1 MKLAKKVL
9 AVMMALGMIVSLAAF
24 AFALDGDPHYTMD
37 VVKSEDGKTVVVT
50 LTAHDYIGLNS
61 GKADVTYEGL
71 TLDHIVTGTQ
81 AKAVNDTE
89 DNKFEL
95 IVNTEKAGRVI
106 GGFTFLESL
115 WTAEE
120 FAANARE
127 GETVNINTKDFDLFS
142 MYFKV
147 VDNAPSGKVS
157 VVVNS
162 KSVDANDVTKST
174 DNPVF
179 RDEYILVNEVE
190 TTTGTNPVNPCEPTT
205 DCCCPGRPCQTT
217 CPTTCCCNT
226 PCNNTPKTD
235 GGKNTGDNSILAVMA
250 GVIALAGAAVVVT
263 KKRK

>member
-50 LTAHDYIGLNS
+50 LVAHDYIGLNS
-61 GKADVTYEGL
+61 GKFEFGYEGL
-71 TLDHIVTGTQ
+71 TLDHLENGTQ
-81 AKAVNDTE
+81 ANAVNDTKS
-89 DNKFEL
+89 NKFEQIL
-95 IVNTEKAGRVI
+95 NPEKAGRVI

-120 FAANARE
+120 FAADAKEDR
-127 GETVNINTKDFDLFS
+127 TVNINTKDFDLVS
-142 MYFKV
+142 LYFKV
-147 VDNAPSGKVS
+147 NEKTPSSKVTL
-157 VVVNS
+157 VVNS
-162 KSVDANDVTKST
+162 KSVDPNDATASV

-179 RDEYILVNEVE
+179 RDEYIIVNEVE

-250 GVIALAGAAVVVT
+250 GVIVLAGAAVVVT

>member
-1 MKLAKKVL
+1 MKLTKKVL
-9 AVMMALGMIVSLAAF
+9 AIVMALGMIFCMAAV
-24 AFALDGDPHYTMD
+24 AFALDGPHYTMD
-37 VVKSEDGKTVVVT
+37 VVKAEDGKTVVVT

-61 GKADVTYEGL
+61 GKVEVGYEGL

-89 DNKFEL
+89 DNSFQLL
-95 IVNTEKAGRVI
+95 INSEKAGRVI
-106 GGFTFLESL
+106 CGFTFLESL
-115 WTAEE
+115 WTTEE
-120 FAANARE
+120 FAANAAE
-127 GETVNINTKDFDLFS
+127 DKPLNIDTKNFDLVS
-142 MYFKV
+142 IYFKV
-147 VDNAPSGKVS
+147 PENVPSSKVTM
-157 VVVNS
+157 VVNS
-162 KSVDANDVTKST
+162 KSVDEADATKSV
-174 DNPVF
+174 DNPNF

-190 TTTGTNPVNPCEPTT
+190 TTTGTTPVNPCEPTT